1 MILCV
6 REEWPFKHH
15 ITANMPCY
23 DNSRIEI
30 SLLLLSVMLIEFY

>member
-15 ITANMPCY
+15 IRANMRCY

-30 SLLLLSVMLIEFY
+30 SLLLLYPLC